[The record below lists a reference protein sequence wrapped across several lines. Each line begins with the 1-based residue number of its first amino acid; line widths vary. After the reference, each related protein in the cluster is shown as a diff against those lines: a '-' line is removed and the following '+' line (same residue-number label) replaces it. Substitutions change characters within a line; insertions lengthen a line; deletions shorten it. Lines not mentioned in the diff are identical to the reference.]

1 MPGRQQASFRVFPL
15 PGVVLFPG
23 NLIPLR
29 IFEARY
35 RELLEKAM
43 NDDKKIVLAMIRPHE
58 EEKPF
63 PGVFQVAGLGDVV
76 HCQRMPD
83 GTFQVIL
90 EGVSRV
96 RLETET
102 LDGQV
107 RVFKGRIL
115 PDVLKSADKKPVEDM
130 LVELKSRLGTWI
142 EKKLPEP
149 IHANVRERIDAADTQ
164 GGLVDRMAGLMVHA
178 VQHRQALLETPDV
191 LQRTKMFETI
201 TRWPGRGGPFAH
213 TTMN

>member
-1 MPGRQQASFRVFPL
+1 MPARKQASYRVFPL

-23 NLIPLR
+23 NMIPLR
-29 IFEARY
+29 IFESRY

-58 EEKPF
+58 EEKPV
-63 PGVFQVAGLGDVV
+63 PGIFQVAGVGDVV

-83 GTFQVIL
+83 GTYQVIL
-90 EGVSRV
+90 EGLSRV
-96 RLETET
+96 KLDSET

-107 RVFKGRIL
+107 RVFKGRPL
-115 PDVLKSADKKPVEDM
+115 PDILKASDRTKVDELLP
-130 LVELKSRLGTWI
+130 ELKLRLGTWI

-149 IHANVRERIDAADTQ
+149 IHANVRERIDSASTQ
-164 GGLVDRMAGLMVHA
+164 GSLLDRMAGLMVHA
-178 VQHRQALLETPDV
+178 VQHRQALLETADV
-191 LQRTKMFETI
+191 LQRTRMFECI